1 MNSSLNEIRDWHT
14 TTTTT
19 TAAMIFINKVVQLH
33 SLTFSKM
40 MTEECILNYDLFRIS
55 TLIIMT
61 HFILLTIKIGSMIVG
76 LMSDF
81 LGNKFGSWKINVM
94 CHVKWFMI
102 VLCLFLK
109 MA

>member
-1 MNSSLNEIRDWHT
+1 MNSSLKEIRDWHT

-61 HFILLTIKIGSMIVG
+61 HLVG
-76 LMSDF
+76 TFKNWVND
-81 LGNKFGSWKINVM
+81 
-94 CHVKWFMI
+94 
-102 VLCLFLK
+102 CLIDE
-109 MA
+109 

>member
-1 MNSSLNEIRDWHT
+1 
-14 TTTTT
+14 
-19 TAAMIFINKVVQLH
+19 
-33 SLTFSKM
+33 
-40 MTEECILNYDLFRIS
+40 
-55 TLIIMT
+55 MT
-61 HFILLTIKIGSMIVG
+61 HFIILTIKIGSMIVG

>member
-1 MNSSLNEIRDWHT
+1 MNSSLKEIRDWHT

-19 TAAMIFINKVVQLH
+19 AAIIFINKVVQLH

-81 LGNKFGSWKINVM
+81 LGNKFVPWKINVM

>member
-1 MNSSLNEIRDWHT
+1 MNSSLKEIRDWHN

-61 HFILLTIKIGSMIVG
+61 HFVILYYLGSYYKNWVN
-76 LMSDF
+76 D
-81 LGNKFGSWKINVM
+81 
-94 CHVKWFMI
+94 
-102 VLCLFLK
+102 CLIDE
-109 MA
+109 